1 MENNYNISV
10 EVNFENKNAT
20 IQMIV
25 DNKDINKF
33 IFENNI
39 NNIDDVATISLNITN
54 IVDIWL

>member
-54 IVDIWL
+54 IVDI